1 MNTIQSAPALT
12 SPLLTLHEVAQLL
25 AVSRNTV
32 YRMVN
37 RGALAAYRVSRS
49 LRFHPADI
57 DTLREHNLTDHQYGR
72 QED

>member
-1 MNTIQSAPALT
+1 MNSTLSAPALT

-49 LRFHPADI
+49 LRFHRADI
-57 DTLREHNLTDHQYGR
+57 DRLREPNLTDHEYGC
-72 QED
+72 QKD